1 MIYHSVMRAVI
12 LNLKFVTLDVNAR
25 FSWNLC
31 SSLIVFTRNLCSSWI
46 AKNLIVQLSFRFGWS
61 YNVWIWPSAFRELS
75 DLTVSVSI
83 TQLGSLRSEKLFLV
97 QRLIKCIFKARHH
110 SIWLQKKL
118 FSIICS
124 SLLLLL
130 NRDLLNVAS
139 WVLTKLKL
147 IFNARQWLLHKQTW
161 WNISVGFCW

>member
-1 MIYHSVMRAVI
+1 MSEGKITSGTGKMIYHSVMRAVI

-97 QRLIKCIFKARHH
+97 QRLKLYINQMY
-110 SIWLQKKL
+110 LQSEASFNMIAKKIVL
-118 FSIICS
+118 NHLQFPAS
-124 SLLLLL
+124 SL
-130 NRDLLNVAS
+130 
-139 WVLTKLKL
+139 K
-147 IFNARQWLLHKQTW
+147 
-161 WNISVGFCW
+161 

>member
-1 MIYHSVMRAVI
+1 MSEGKITSGTGKMIYHSVMRAVI
-12 LNLKFVTLDVNAR
+12 LNLKCVTLDVNAR

-97 QRLIKCIFKARHH
+97 QRLKLYINQMY
-110 SIWLQKKL
+110 LQSEASFNMIAK
-118 FSIICS
+118 IIVLNHLQFPAA
-124 SLLLLL
+124 SL
-130 NRDLLNVAS
+130 
-139 WVLTKLKL
+139 K
-147 IFNARQWLLHKQTW
+147 
-161 WNISVGFCW
+161 